1 MADYAGDYISGKI
14 QQLVEQKL
22 SPATKKALKE
32 SKQKHNAIKAAGKT
46 RIGNLAR
53 PGRGGAGGGGFLDN
67 LK

>member
-1 MADYAGDYISGKI
+1 MG
-14 QQLVEQKL
+14 QKKGGGGRGVTIHTGGVCVV
-22 SPATKKALKE
+22 A
-32 SKQKHNAIKAAGKT
+32 QKHNAIKAAGKT